1 MRRRALAVA
10 MAIALAAAVAA
21 CGSSSDNS
29 NTSGDTGG
37 ASTASAKSAGEPV
50 KLGLIMKFPVDFYL
64 AMKSAAQKWADST
77 PGVKL
82 SVGIGHS
89 ATDDQGEINLI
100 QSMVTQGVKGIAI
113 TPTSPAVIP
122 ALDAAVAKGV
132 KVVLID
138 NDLPDWSR
146 KSSVV
151 ATDNLKGGQLAGQF
165 LAKQLKK
172 GATLAVLQGVAGVPA
187 LDDRV
192 KGMEQALGSSGIK
205 IVGKAPTDCD
215 QNKGVT
221 AAADLL
227 SAHPNVDGIYGACG
241 PPMLGAIQAVKKAKR
256 GTDIVLVGFDALP
269 DEVKQIQAGEETAS
283 VAQFPA
289 KMGDLGMATLLKA
302 VMGESVPP
310 NVDTGTAIVTKDN
323 AGQFG

>member
-1 MRRRALAVA
+1 MRRRTVAVA
-10 MAIALAAAVAA
+10 TAVVLVAGLAA
-21 CGSSSDNS
+21 CGSSDDKGS
-29 NTSGDTGG
+29 TSTGG
-37 ASTASAKSAGEPV
+37 ASTASAKSSGSAL

-64 AMKSAAQKWADST
+64 AMKSAAQKWDAST
-77 PGVKL
+77 PGATVTI
-82 SVGIGHS
+82 GIGHS

-122 ALDAAVAKGV
+122 ALNEAVAKGV

-138 NDLPDWSR
+138 NDLPDWDK

-151 ATDNLKGGQLAGQF
+151 ATDNLKGGVLAGQF
-165 LAKQLKK
+165 IAKHLKQ
-172 GATLAVLQGVAGVPA
+172 GATVAVLQGVPGVPA

-192 KGMEQALGSSGIK
+192 KGMEQGLGSSGIK

-215 QNKGVT
+215 QNKGVS

-227 SAHPNVDGIYGACG
+227 SAHPNVDAIYGACG
-241 PPMLGAIQAVKKAKR
+241 PPTLGAIAAVKKAKR
-256 GTDIVLVGFDALP
+256 GSNLTVIGFDALP
-269 DEVKQIQAGEETAS
+269 DEVKQIQAGQETAS

-289 KMGDLGMATLLKA
+289 KMGELGMATLLKA
-302 VMGESVPP
+302 VRGQSVPP